1 MRRPHGVLA
10 ALAATVL
17 LVSVAGQARA
27 AAARPW
33 MDTGQSPQTRAQ
45 RLLVQMTLD
54 EKITMLHGDG
64 FAFNAGYA
72 GHVPANTQL
81 GIPDLYLSDGPNG
94 VGNGSTGVT
103 AFPAAVNGAATW
115 DTDLMRRYGSAY
127 GDEQSAKG
135 HNIALAP
142 TINILRTPKWGR
154 AAETFGEDPY
164 LTGRIAAAETAGTQ
178 GRHVIATPKHFAANN
193 QELFRSGIDVRVS
206 ERALRE
212 IYFPGFEA
220 AVRDGGAGAVMCAYP
235 RINGTYACENPG
247 TLGTLKTDLGF
258 DGLVMSDWGATHS
271 TVGSA
276 NAGLDLEMPG
286 GTLLGP
292 EYFGTAL
299 KAAVLA
305 GQVTMATIDDK
316 VRRILTSM
324 FRIGLFD
331 HPPTGGKDTTASTPA
346 HRDLARDLSAQ
357 GTVLLK
363 NDRGVL
369 PLNARSLAVIGDD
382 AGQNAQ
388 IGMGGSAA
396 VNPTGTVS
404 TPIDGITARAGAAVK
419 VTYAR
424 GTLGTKPLPVL
435 SGGPLGSGFAASYY
449 SSSDLSGPPTITR
462 TEPSVDLTAA
472 PAGLPASWSAR
483 WTATFTPPA
492 TGAYR
497 FSLDGA
503 GDASLYVGGRRVLTN
518 HQEFSGVSHA
528 VVDLTAGQAVPISVE
543 YSSAAALTGPALHLG
558 WAAPD
563 PALTGDAVTAA
574 RDADAAVVFVND
586 VTSEGSDR
594 TTLALP
600 GDQDRLIQAVAAANP
615 RTVVVLNTSGPVL
628 MPWLG
633 RVAGVVEAWYPGQED
648 GNAIASVLFGD
659 VDPGGKLPMT
669 FPADERQGPA
679 KTPAEYPGDG
689 VTVHYDEGVLVGYRW
704 YDAKNE
710 KPLFPFGHGL
720 SYTTFRYSGLRATR
734 DAVQVR
740 VTNTGRRAGTEV
752 AQLYLGMPASAGEP
766 PNQLKGFQKVR
777 LSPGRSATVTFRLGT
792 RALSIWDGG
801 RWRVPAGTYRVT
813 VGDSSR
819 DIHATAHFT
828 VAR

>member
-1 MRRPHGVLA
+1 VDGRHAEPGHPG
-10 ALAATVL
+10 
-17 LVSVAGQARA
+17 GA
-27 AAARPW
+27 AAW
-33 MDTGQSPQTRAQ
+33 DTGLT
-45 RLLVQMTLD
+45 
-54 EKITMLHGDG
+54 
-64 FAFNAGYA
+64 
-72 GHVPANTQL
+72 
-81 GIPDLYLSDGPNG
+81 
-94 VGNGSTGVT
+94 
-103 AFPAAVNGAATW
+103 
-115 DTDLMRRYGSAY
+115 RRYGE
-127 GDEQSAKG
+127 EQSAKG
-135 HNIALAP
+135 HNVALAP

-178 GRHVIATPKHFAANN
+178 SRHVIATPKHYAANN
-193 QELFRSGIDVRVS
+193 QELFRSGIDVRVA
-206 ERALRE
+206 ERTLRE
-212 IYFPGFEA
+212 IYYPGFEA
-220 AVRDGGAGAVMCAYP
+220 AVRDGGAGAVMCSYP
-235 RINGTYACENPG
+235 RVNGTYACENPA

-258 DGLVMSDWGATHS
+258 GGFVMSDWGATHS

-276 NAGLDLEMPG
+276 DAELDMEMPG

-292 EYFGTAL
+292 EYYGTLL

-305 GQVTMATIDDK
+305 GQVKMPVIDDK

-331 HPPTGGKDTTASTPA
+331 HPPTGGKDTTASTAA
-346 HRDLARDLSAQ
+346 HRALARDLSAQ

-363 NDRGVL
+363 NERGVL
-369 PLNARSLAVIGDD
+369 PLNVRSLAVIGDD

-396 VNPTGTVS
+396 VTPTGTVS
-404 TPIDGITARAGAAVK
+404 TPIDGITARAGSKVK

-424 GTLGTKPLPVL
+424 GTLGTRPLPVL
-435 SGGPLGSGFAASYY
+435 SGGTLGPGFVASYY
-449 SSSDLSGPPTITR
+449 STPDLSGPVTVAR
-462 TEPSVDLTAA
+462 TEPAVDLTAA
-472 PAGLPASWSAR
+472 PAGLPATWSAR

-492 TGAYR
+492 TGTYR

-503 GDASLYVGGRRVLTN
+503 GDASLYVGGYKVLAN

-528 VVDLTAGQAVPISVE
+528 LVDLTAGQAVPISVE
-543 YSSAAALTGPALHLG
+543 YASAAALAGPALHLG

-563 PALTGDAVTAA
+563 PGLTGDAVAAA
-574 RDADAAVVFVND
+574 RRSDAAVVFVND
-586 VTSEGSDR
+586 VTSEGTDR

-628 MPWLG
+628 MPWAG
-633 RVAGVVEAWYPGQED
+633 RVAGVLEAWYPGQED

-659 VDPGGKLPMT
+659 VDPAGRLPMT

-689 VTVHYDEGVLVGYRW
+689 AAVHYDEGVLVGYRW
-704 YDAKNE
+704 YDAKGE

-720 SYTTFRYSGLRATR
+720 SYTTFRYGDLQASR
-734 DAVQVR
+734 DAVRVR

-752 AQLYLGMPASAGEP
+752 AQLYLGLPASADEP
-766 PNQLKGFQKVR
+766 PSRLKGFQKVR
-777 LSPGRSATVTFRLGT
+777 LSPGQTATVTFRLDA
-792 RALSIWDGG
+792 RALSAWDGT
-801 RWRVPAGTYRVT
+801 WRVRPGIYKVA
-813 VGDSSR
+813 VGSSSR
-819 DIHATAHFT
+819 DIRATGRFT
-828 VAR
+828 VPRQRGSIRGS